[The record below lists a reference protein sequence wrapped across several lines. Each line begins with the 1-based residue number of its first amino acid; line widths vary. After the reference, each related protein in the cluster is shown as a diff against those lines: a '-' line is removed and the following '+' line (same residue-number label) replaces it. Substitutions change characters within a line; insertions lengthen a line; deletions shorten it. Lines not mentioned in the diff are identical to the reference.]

1 MTTAAPART
10 STWTIDPTHSIAEFA
25 VKHLVV
31 TTVKGRFRDL
41 EATLQIDEANPENS
55 SVEAKIA
62 VASIDTNVEARDADV
77 RSDNFFSADKFP
89 FITFKSTRIERL
101 DDERFKLV
109 GDLTIRD
116 VTKEVVLDGEYEG
129 QIADPWGNQRA
140 AFTATTQ
147 ISRKEF
153 NVRYNQLLETGG
165 TVVGDNVK
173 ITLHLEAIRQK
184 EEGA

>member
-1 MTTAAPART
+1 MTTATHTKT

-41 EATLQIDEANPENS
+41 EGTIEIDEAQPENS

-62 VASIDTNVEARDADV
+62 VASVDTNVEDRDKHL
-77 RSDNFFSADKFP
+77 RSDDFFNAEQFP
-89 FITFKSTRIERL
+89 YLAFRSTRIERL
-101 DDERFKLV
+101 GEERFKLI
-109 GDLTIRD
+109 GELTIRD
-116 VTKEVVLDGEYEG
+116 VTKEVDLDGEYEG

-153 NVRYNQLLETGG
+153 GIRWNQALETGG
-165 TVVGDNVK
+165 AVVGDNVK
-173 ITLHLEAIRQK
+173 ITLHLEAVRQN
-184 EEGA
+184 